1 MHGAQNT
8 CLNAC
13 HTPRKKGTC
22 TRACTPINGTE
33 TSLPSKLLRT
43 YFESCAS
50 IVQAVVC
57 HLPCCYLDE
66 ISCLTL
72 VAQENSPNPV
82 AQENSPNPRQL
93 MSPLHCCTSIIRSS
107 ALVRTSSSLSMVRT
121 RSLAT
126 ELIHQRILF
135 SPFSNDLF
143 LTSTMLWYTKPHIVC
158 AFLYVITFAPYFKS
172 SPVCAHLSPST
183 RKLLFMFWHPILC
196 CPSSYCMPHTI
207 IKCRM
212 TILISI
218 FPCLAARFFPREY
231 CSIRPLAPLFAYLR
245 I

>member
-135 SPFSNDLF
+135 SPFSRHF
-143 LTSTMLWYTKPHIVC
+143 FRPPPCFGTIPHIVC
-158 AFLYVITFAPYFKS
+158 AVLYVITFTPSFIS

-183 RKLLFMFWHPILC
+183 RKLLFMFWHLILC
-196 CPSSYCMPHTI
+196 WQ
-207 IKCRM
+207 RM
-212 TILISI
+212 L
-218 FPCLAARFFPREY
+218 
-231 CSIRPLAPLFAYLR
+231 PLFVLHPSRYY
-245 I
+245 